1 MTCLNCPD
9 EAVFLVSDPGA
20 EPVYYCR
27 SCLPAHLQVRANL
40 GAFQIPP
47 PPPPPAPP
55 KKTKKA

>member
-27 SCLPAHLQVRANL
+27 ACLPAHLQVRANL

-47 PPPPPAPP
+47 PPAP